1 MRVLLPAALS
11 LLLTLTA
18 LPGIASAVPRDYDG
32 ASEETPSL
40 LSATLMDDPLY
51 VGPVQRGNLEPEQER
66 ALRRRLRGMEP
77 PVHVA
82 LVGQSENMDHYSERL
97 AYSSGTA
104 GYYFVVG
111 ADGRTIHGARFGL
124 DDATVDGM
132 NTARL
137 AAETA
142 NGGLPG
148 SSLAERLDRAV
159 DLVESGTAARAHR
172 FRFVAPALV
181 SLLFTALLGIGTWFG
196 VRRWSRRPV
205 RVAPLTAAVTA
216 TVGQAQEEEYRTR
229 LGERLTGCG
238 QRVSAH
244 TADDSDRI
252 RTALEAYTAA
262 AKILD
267 SSVDKSDLVG
277 VQVLLDMCE
286 AALNGEI
293 SPAHCFF
300 DPRHTGGKAFV
311 RWRAPASFE
320 SVKVLACRECRQ
332 AVRQH
337 RTPPAVLD
345 STGERPLPYY
355 AVPPENSVWAATGYG
370 TLVSD
375 LPGRIMRGDHRG

>member
-1 MRVLLPAALS
+1 MRVLIPVALS
-11 LLLTLTA
+11 FLLALTSLS
-18 LPGIASAVPRDYDG
+18 GIASAAPTNYDG
-32 ASEETPSL
+32 AYEETTWILPN
-40 LSATLMDDPLY
+40 TLIHDPLY
-51 VGPVQRGNLEPEQER
+51 VGPVHRGSLTAEEEY
-66 ALRRRLRGMEP
+66 ALRERLKSMGT
-77 PVHVA
+77 PVYVVLA
-82 LVGQSENMDHYSERL
+82 GQAEEVERYSERL
-97 AYSSGTA
+97 AYSSDTA

-111 ADGRTIHGARFGL
+111 ADGRTIHGAQFGL
-124 DDATVDGM
+124 DDTTVDGM
-132 NTARL
+132 NTAQL
-137 AAETA
+137 AAEVA

-148 SSLAERLDRAV
+148 SSLAKRLNRAV
-159 DLVESGTAARAHR
+159 DLVESGTAARAYR
-172 FRFVAPALV
+172 IGPVTPVIAF
-181 SLLFTALLGIGTWFG
+181 LLGAALLGTGTWFG

-205 RVAPLTAAVTA
+205 HVAPLTATVSA
-216 TVGQAQEEEYRTR
+216 TVDQAQEEEYRTR

-244 TADDSDRI
+244 TSDDSDRT

-277 VQVLLDMCE
+277 VHVLLDMCE

-320 SVKVLACRECRQ
+320 SVRVLACRECRQ
-332 AVRQH
+332 AIRRH

-370 TLVSD
+370 TLASD
-375 LPGRIMRGDHRG
+375 LPGRVMRGDHRG